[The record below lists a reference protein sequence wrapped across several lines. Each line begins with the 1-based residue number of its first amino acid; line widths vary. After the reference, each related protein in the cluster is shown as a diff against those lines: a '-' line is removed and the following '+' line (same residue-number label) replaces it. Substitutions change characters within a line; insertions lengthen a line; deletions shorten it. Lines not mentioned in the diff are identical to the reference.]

1 MKPKG
6 QKTRS
11 GSENRQ
17 RHPRV
22 YARVSEAER
31 AKIESYAAA
40 HGMSVGAYLRWLA
53 IDHPETRAVRR
64 PLADVQLLAQ
74 IKGPGGQAR
83 RQSSPASPARQSR
96 RYAVG
101 RRGRRRRQGSERFPE
116 PPLVKRSRGRSR

>member
-1 MKPKG
+1 MRPKG

-74 IKGPGGQAR
+74 IKGQVGKLGGNLHQLLKLANRGDMPWVEEVAVAAKEVSDFLAAAR
-83 RQSSPASPARQSR
+83 EA
-96 RYAVG
+96 
-101 RRGRRRRQGSERFPE
+101 
-116 PPLVKRSRGRSR
+116 LKRAQ